1 MALVLFD
8 SNIIIDHTLGYS
20 EARSEIAA
28 YDHAAISAITW
39 MEACCKLNVRQR
51 HILEIEL
58 LMLGVD
64 VIHTDDAI
72 MHRATELRGVTRKKL
87 PDCIIRA
94 TADVEGR
101 VVITRDPVD
110 FGGISNAR
118 VHMPYRIVDGA
129 VVDVKAPVS

>member
-8 SNIIIDHTLGYS
+8 SNIIIDHTLGYT

-28 YDHAAISAITW
+28 YDHAAISANTW
-39 MEACCKLNVRQR
+39 MEACCKLDVRQR
-51 HILEIEL
+51 YTLEIEL
-58 LMLGVD
+58 YMLGID

-72 MHRATELRGVTRKKL
+72 MHRATELRGATRKKL

-94 TADVEGR
+94 TADVGRR

-110 FGGISNAR
+110 FGGVSNAR
-118 VHMPYRIVDGA
+118 VHMPYRIVNGV
-129 VVDVKAPVS
+129 VVDVQAPVS

>member
-8 SNIIIDHTLGYS
+8 SNIIIDHTLGYI
-20 EARSEIAA
+20 EARAEIAA

-39 MEACCKLNVRQR
+39 MEACCKLDMWQRQT
-51 HILEIEL
+51 LEIEL
-58 LMLGVD
+58 HMLGVD

-72 MHRATELRGVTRKKL
+72 MHRATELRGATRKKL

-94 TADVEGR
+94 TADVENR
-101 VVITRDPVD
+101 VVITRDLVD
-110 FGGISNAR
+110 FGGLSNAR

-129 VVDVKAPVS
+129 VVDVKAPVA